1 MTELKS
7 RCKPCSL
14 FGMQGDIITNKPTA
28 GLVKNV
34 HLWVWLAHWL
44 GLICRVFIG
53 VTVNRYLEIWLCFL
67 SLLQI
72 FFFFVALSKSLQTSD
87 SFVFSAWDSAS
98 EGGLCLKII
107 ESCAYVASAPA
118 CPLSKLR
125 PFGAAALAANEKKKK
140 KKEFLV
146 ICLLQYTWDFTCM

>member
-7 RCKPCSL
+7 RCKPCRL
-14 FGMQGDIITNKPTA
+14 FGMQGDIITNKPRA

-34 HLWVWLAHWL
+34 CLWVWLARWL

-53 VTVNRYLEIWLCFL
+53 VRVNRYLEIWLCFL

-72 FFFFVALSKSLQTSD
+72 CFVALSKSLQTSD
-87 SFVFSAWDSAS
+87 SFVLSGWDSAS
-98 EGGLCLKII
+98 EGGLSLRIV
-107 ESCAYVASAPA
+107 ESCAYVVSAPA

-125 PFGAAALAANEKKKK
+125 PFGAAALATNEKKKK
-140 KKEFLV
+140 ALLI
-146 ICLLQYTWDFTCM
+146 ICLFQYSWDFTCL